1 MTVVLGVLGITLIAG
16 GSAYAYTNSQ
26 AKQQLEAA
34 QTEVTNQE
42 AALKTLNSDLK
53 GYFDQKSPSFLV
65 ENMQESQI
73 TDLKNKVKKATTPT
87 ETTQKVDFS
96 TFNQEAAEVETTMTT
111 LETTFNQQQAV
122 NQLFVGTAVNGA
134 KVSKELAIAND
145 LKKETVDQ
153 IKKTVEKQTTDF
165 EKAIKELATEA
176 ENQLKQLDQAKQAT
190 EKVYKDD
197 KVISTDTNLYDS
209 AKTEVDKIKNDKSK
223 KDLQSKLDKVK
234 ADIDKKAKEAAD
246 KAKQNDEQ
254 KAAQESQ
261 TKANEQEQANVADNS
276 AANGGNTQGDNAGA
290 ANNDYSV
297 SDAGTNAANNG
308 NSGYVPPTTGNG
320 GNNGSTGGG
329 QTQPPATGGNGSGNG
344 GSSGGGTT
352 APPAGTVGPFYSEDE
367 CWAYAESQ
375 GWSGFAVTIIDG
387 AMYISPR

>member
-1 MTVVLGVLGITLIAG
+1 MKKWTKKTKMTVVLGVLGIALIAG

-73 TDLKNKVKKATTPT
+73 TDLKSKVKKATTPT

-122 NQLFVGTAVNGA
+122 NQLFAGTAVNGA
-134 KVSKELAIAND
+134 KVSKELAIADD

-153 IKKTVEKQTTDF
+153 IKTTVEKPTTDF

-197 KVISTDTNLYDS
+197 KVISTDTNIYDS

-223 KDLQSKLDKVK
+223 KDLQTKLDKVK
-234 ADIDKKAKEAAD
+234 ADIDKKAKEAEE
-246 KAKQNDEQ
+246 KSKQDATAAATKEQ
-254 KAAQESQ
+254 QVAEAQQQAQEQSAVDQ
-261 TKANEQEQANVADNS
+261 NQAQSYVDNGS
-276 AANGGNTQGDNAGA
+276 GA
-290 ANNDYSV
+290 APNT
-297 SDAGTNAANNG
+297 G
-308 NSGYVPPTTGNG
+308 GYTGGNG
-320 GNNGSTGGG
+320 GTGYTPPASGGNASGQASAGGGG
-329 QTQPPATGGNGSGNG
+329 QTTTPTPPANNNTQQPTYPDYPTGEQSGNSNWGGTWTGG
-344 GSSGGGTT
+344 
-352 APPAGTVGPFYSEDE
+352 
-367 CWAYAESQ
+367 
-375 GWSGFAVTIIDG
+375 WSDVN
-387 AMYISPR
+387 